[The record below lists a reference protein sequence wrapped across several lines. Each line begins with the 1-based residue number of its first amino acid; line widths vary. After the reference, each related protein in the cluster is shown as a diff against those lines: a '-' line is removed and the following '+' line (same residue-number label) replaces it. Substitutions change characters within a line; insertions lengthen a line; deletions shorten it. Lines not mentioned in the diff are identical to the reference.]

1 MSSGVEDEDPEGS
14 AHFKTKGKVTVTRA
28 GKWQRGEK

>member
-14 AHFKTKGKVTVTRA
+14 AHFKTKGKVIVTRA

>member
-14 AHFKTKGKVTVTRA
+14 AHFKKKWKVIVKRA